1 MSVFHPMI
9 LNDPAIWAL
18 PAGEFKLYAALLVFV
33 RPDGTGAFPSN
44 ETLAEMVGVNER
56 SIKRLLSDL
65 EAKGIIDRTHSE
77 NPDGSFR
84 RTITVNY
91 VPVLRSGHATVSKSW
106 KPDPKGGVIIDP
118 PGVTSNTEGVSSV
131 TRGGVSSV
139 TPEHTHI
146 EHTQKN
152 NDDDEERKTPSAE
165 SGEPFEMPPSANP
178 ARMPVVASLP
188 IRPPLPR
195 EHVPVQV
202 PPEMRDRIYTT
213 LGTYGDDFVRRLTQ
227 EMVDKPGFIDDTL
240 RAAARGKRP
249 VALALK
255 LLADFGNWISP
266 MERHEM
272 DKAVRNEIFF
282 RKLGV
287 RK

>member
-77 NPDGSFR
+77 NQDGSFR

-165 SGEPFEMPPSANP
+165 SGEPFELPPSANP
-178 ARMPVVASLP
+178 SRLPTVASLP
-188 IRPPLPR
+188 IRESIPR
-195 EHVPVQV
+195 EFVPVRV
-202 PPEMRDRIYTT
+202 PEEMRDRIYTV
-213 LGTYGDDFVRRLTQ
+213 LGTYGDEFVRYLTQ
-227 EMVDKPGFIDDTL
+227 EMIDAPGFVEDVL
-240 RAAARGKRP
+240 RSAQKGQKP
-249 VALALK
+249 IALAMK
-255 LLADFGNWISP
+255 LLKGFGNWVSP
-266 MERHEM
+266 AERHQK
-272 DKAVRNEIFF
+272 DKQIREAIFWK
-282 RKLGV
+282 RMGV
-287 RK
+287 TK